1 MKVNSTGL
9 GNTTL
14 TAHISR
20 LLPADEPGILI
31 MKIEST
37 QPVHWHIT
45 CRMEPKDVRDAIKMV
60 LRPGAMGHILK
71 MALGL
76 SKQRA
81 EAEPALEAKQ
91 NG

>member
-9 GNTTL
+9 GSTTL

-60 LRPGAMGHILK
+60 LRPGAMGQILK

-76 SKQRA
+76 SKRKTDSGA
-81 EAEPALEAKQ
+81 VTEAKQ